1 MKTKEVYVNE
11 TLVGEAVTW
20 ATVYKLLTAKGMSFV
35 GTPDVA
41 EGPSTFFLRGELE
54 KSDQSVEGI
63 HVEAARAMTPTDAGA
78 SARAKAI
85 AIARGL
91 INTERA
97 ARGLQLKLGMLR
109 LQCLSGGYYVARN
122 VEGVRSVQNNLFVK

>member
-1 MKTKEVYVNE
+1 MKTKAVYVND

-20 ATVYKLLTAKGMSFV
+20 AAVYKLLT
-35 GTPDVA
+35 
-41 EGPSTFFLRGELE
+41 
-54 KSDQSVEGI
+54 
-63 HVEAARAMTPTDAGA
+63 
-78 SARAKAI
+78 
-85 AIARGL
+85 GL